1 MRTSLLIA
9 AGLVLALACP
19 GTRAQ
24 EDKEPELITRLK
36 KAKVDGPFTL
46 AVLFKVKE
54 GQEKALRK
62 AAAPCIKATRK
73 EKGCVTYRLHQDLE
87 SPQQFVMYER
97 WKSIQALEDHF
108 KTAHFKKLIG
118 ELKEIVD
125 GPARFHIFRST
136 DKE

>member
-9 AGLVLALACP
+9 AGLVLALACS

-24 EDKEPELITRLK
+24 DDKEPEIITRLK

-46 AVLFKVKE
+46 AVLLKVKE
-54 GQEKALRK
+54 GQEQAIVK
-62 AAAPCIKATRK
+62 AARPCIKATRK

-97 WKSIQALEDHF
+97 WKSVQALEDHF
-108 KTAHFKKLIG
+108 KTAHFKKLVG
-118 ELKEIVD
+118 ELKEVLD
-125 GPARFHIFRST
+125 GTPRFHIFRST
-136 DKE
+136 GKE